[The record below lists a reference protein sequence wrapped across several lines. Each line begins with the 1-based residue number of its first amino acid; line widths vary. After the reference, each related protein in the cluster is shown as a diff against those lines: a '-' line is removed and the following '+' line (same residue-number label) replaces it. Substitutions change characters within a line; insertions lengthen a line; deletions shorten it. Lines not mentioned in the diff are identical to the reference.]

1 MYCCDENFIF
11 FLSVLGE
18 DFMISGNSLTFGS
31 GNASNG
37 DLQCIEVTVTDDDI
51 FEGDQQFTATID
63 SVSPSSV
70 ASIGSPN
77 SLTVTIEDNNGL

>member
-1 MYCCDENFIF
+1 M
-11 FLSVLGE
+11 V
-18 DFMISGNSLTFGS
+18 SGNSLTFGS
-31 GNASNG
+31 GITSNG
-37 DLQCIEVTVTDDDI
+37 DSQCIEVTVTDDDI
-51 FEGDQQFTATID
+51 FEGDQQFTVTID

>member
-1 MYCCDENFIF
+1 
-11 FLSVLGE
+11 
-18 DFMISGNSLTFGS
+18 MISGNSLTFGS

-37 DLQCIEVTVTDDDI
+37 DSQCIEVTVTDDDI
-51 FEGDQQFTATID
+51 FEGDQQFAVTID

>member
-1 MYCCDENFIF
+1 
-11 FLSVLGE
+11 
-18 DFMISGNSLTFGS
+18 MISGNSLTFGS

-37 DLQCIEVTVTDDDI
+37 DSQCIEVTVTDDDV
-51 FEGDQQFTATID
+51 FEGDQQLTVTID